1 MRHRWPAQLARR
13 ASHISAVAG
22 GIVRLKT
29 HQTGRGG
36 LRDLDQLTQGR
47 ILRLDVLQK
56 FTGVGLPVAIR
67 LVLVADGLGA
77 TQAGDVLIKAFMGAA
92 MENNQSGF

>member
-1 MRHRWPAQLARR
+1 MRNGWPAQLARG
-13 ASHISAVAG
+13 AGHIRAVAG

-36 LRDLDQLTQGR
+36 LRDFDQLAQGR

-56 FTGVGLPVAIR
+56 FTGVGLPVAIQ
-67 LVLVADGLGA
+67 LVLIADGLGA
-77 TQAGDVLIKAFMGAA
+77 TQGGRVQIGNAMGCQGGA
-92 MENNQSGF
+92 ESRF